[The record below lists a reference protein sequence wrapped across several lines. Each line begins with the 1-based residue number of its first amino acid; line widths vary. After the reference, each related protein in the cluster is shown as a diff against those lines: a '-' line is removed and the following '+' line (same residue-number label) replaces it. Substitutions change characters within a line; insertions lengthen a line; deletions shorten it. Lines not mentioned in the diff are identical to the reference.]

1 MEKVI
6 SFLIENPEVLFKLKE
21 GTASLL
27 GVSAEEV
34 FAIIEVF
41 SAANDSLMKAGY
53 WVS

>member
-6 SFLIENPEVLFKLKE
+6 SFLIENPKVLFKLQE

-41 SAANDSLMKAGY
+41 GKANDSLMKSGY
-53 WVS
+53 WAS